1 MELNPNEPKILE
13 LRSEAIVGKNT
24 YGDYQ
29 LFIVSNGTNEEYS
42 FFCPNEKV
50 FEQLRTLKRGSKFEI
65 VKTAKQNG
73 RGIKVDYEIVVL
85 EEQKSKEPH
94 KDNYFDIMLTSYQD
108 ALNINERYKGL
119 VDVSKIATTLFIA
132 RSKVNGFNG
141 IN

>member
-1 MELNPNEPKILE
+1 M
-13 LRSEAIVGKNT
+13 RSEAIVGKNT

-50 FEQLRTLKRGSKFEI
+50 YEQLKSLKRGSHFEI
-65 VKTAKQNG
+65 IKTAKQNG
-73 RGIKVDYEIVVL
+73 KGIKVDYEIVVL
-85 EEQKSKEPH
+85 EDQKSKEPQ
-94 KDNYFDIMLTSYQD
+94 KDNYFDIMLSSYED
-108 ALNINERYKGL
+108 ALKIQDKLNGM
-119 VDVSKIATTLFIA
+119 VDVNRISITLFIA